1 MSTRLEK
8 GGTARLSWPVAL
20 ALAVP
25 ATVVAIALM
34 FWARDTYQIRTLPE
48 RILDWSLQFIPIDFF
63 EAGLEKFGTSAK
75 HLALDGNYVGLAA
88 ILIVL
93 GAAAI
98 RKGASSILGLAFGLW
113 LFAML
118 VVMPVTG
125 AGFFG
130 MDLPQD
136 VLLTDASYLAL
147 ALAYGTVL
155 LVLWW
160 LTRPR
165 VAGSANAVTVGNES
179 RRALIGAVAG
189 TGVAYAATFWLGQN
203 AGASNSSLPLAN
215 VSSLHAPTA
224 VPSSPS
230 PVATVAPVVNATPVA
245 APTTAT
251 TGPAA
256 VVATAAPVPTVA
268 AASQPTV
275 VATSAP
281 VATPTPVP
289 TAAGKIVIPPRPAP
303 AQAVPRDQ
311 NGALSA
317 STQAMGQLAGEYTPA
332 NGFYITTKNAG
343 GDPVVDPAKW
353 RLVLDGEVAN
363 PVQLDLPILYQLPSI
378 QIDRTLECISNWVNQ
393 CQAVPFG
400 CGLIGNAHWKGVR
413 LKDVLALGGGLKPG
427 VVGIVTRGA
436 DEFTSY
442 LPADPE
448 LLNDTLLV
456 YEMNG
461 KVLPLEHGYPARL
474 LVPGRYGM
482 KSPKWVIGIQ
492 PTRTVTTDYYGRL
505 GWSKDGIVQAMTRI
519 DVPGLNATLPAGP
532 QRIAGIAY
540 AGSRGVSRVE
550 FSADGG
556 QTWKRASF
564 LEDPPDKD
572 VWARWQGTFVMSASG
587 SVNLAARCVDGNG
600 TPQNTTYTITQPN
613 GGTGLDSITV
623 KSA

>member
-1 MSTRLEK
+1 MGKQSE
-8 GGTARLSWPVAL
+8 ARVAASYSRRSAL

-25 ATVVAIALM
+25 ATAVAIALM
-34 FWARDTYQIRTLPE
+34 FWARSAYQIRTLPE
-48 RILDWSLQFIPIDFF
+48 RILDWSLQFVPIDFF
-63 EAGLEKFGTSAK
+63 EAGLQRFGTSAK
-75 HLALDGNYVGLAA
+75 DFALEGDYVGLAA

-93 GAAAI
+93 GAVAL
-98 RKGASSILGLAFGLW
+98 RKGTVVIVGLSIGLW
-113 LFAML
+113 LFAMG
-118 VVMPVTG
+118 VVMPITG

-136 VLLTDASYLAL
+136 VLLTNLSYLAL
-147 ALAYGTVL
+147 AFAYGTVL
-155 LVLWW
+155 LFARW

-165 VAGSANAVTVGNES
+165 LAAPARAASIGNES
-179 RRALIGAVAG
+179 RRALIGAVVG
-189 TGVAYAATFWLGQN
+189 TGAAYALTFWVGRD
-203 AGASNSSLPLAN
+203 AGAANSSLPLAN
-215 VSSLHAPTA
+215 VNSLNPPTPVVPTPSPAATSTIVASATPAVTPAVSTSASTA
-224 VPSSPS
+224 VA
-230 PVATVAPVVNATPVA
+230 ATATPV
-245 APTTAT
+245 PS
-251 TGPAA
+251 
-256 VVATAAPVPTVA
+256 VV

-275 VATSAP
+275 APAAPAATL
-281 VATPTPVP
+281 TPVP
-289 TAAGKIVIPPRPAP
+289 TAAGKIVIPPRPSP
-303 AQAVPRDQ
+303 AQIVSRDQ
-311 NGALSA
+311 NGALTA
-317 STQAMGQLAGEYTPA
+317 STQAAGQLAGEYTPA

-343 GDPVVDPAKW
+343 GDPVVDPTKW
-353 RLVLDGEVAN
+353 RLVLEGEVIK

-378 QIDRTLECISNWVNQ
+378 EIDKTLECISNWVNM
-393 CQAVPFG
+393 CEGVPFG

-413 LKDVLALGGGLKPG
+413 LKDVLALAGGLKPG

-442 LPADPE
+442 MPADPG

-519 DVPGLNATLPAGP
+519 DVPGLNAMLPAGP

-540 AGSRGVSRVE
+540 AGNRGVSRVE

-556 QTWKRASF
+556 QTWKRAAF
-564 LEDPPDKD
+564 LEEPPFKD
-572 VWARWQGTFVMSASG
+572 VWVRWQGTFSMPGSG
-587 SVNLAARCVDGNG
+587 SLTLAARCVDGNG
-600 TPQNTTYTITQPN
+600 TPQNTNYTITQPN
-613 GGTGLDSITV
+613 GGTGLDSIVV
-623 KSA
+623 KAG

>member
-1 MSTRLEK
+1 MSKRSETR
-8 GGTARLSWPVAL
+8 GAASRSWGAAL
-20 ALAVP
+20 VLAVP
-25 ATVVAIALM
+25 ATVLAIALM

-75 HLALDGNYVGLAA
+75 HIALDGNYLGLAA
-88 ILIVL
+88 ILILL
-93 GAAAI
+93 GAAAV
-98 RKGASSILGLAFGLW
+98 RKGAVAILGLAIGLW

-125 AGFFG
+125 AGFFA

-155 LVLWW
+155 LFAQW

-165 VAGSANAVTVGNES
+165 PAAQARAAAIGNES

-189 TGVAYAATFWLGQN
+189 TGVAYAVTFWLGQN

-215 VSSLHAPTA
+215 VGSLQSPTVAP
-224 VPSSPS
+224 PSPS
-230 PVATVAPVVNATPVA
+230 PVATGASVVNAPPVA
-245 APTTAT
+245 TPTASA
-251 TGPAA
+251 GG
-256 VVATAAPVPTVA
+256 ATAAAATPPPAPTVV
-268 AASQPTV
+268 AASQPTA
-275 VATSAP
+275 VAASVPA
-281 VATPTPVP
+281 ATATPVP
-289 TAAGKIVIPPRPAP
+289 TATGKIVIPPRPSP
-303 AQAVPRDQ
+303 AQVVSRDQ
-311 NGALSA
+311 NGALTA
-317 STQAMGQLAGEYTPA
+317 STQAKGQIAGEYTPA

-353 RLVLDGEVAN
+353 RLVLDGEVVK
-363 PVQLDLPILYQLPSI
+363 PVQLDLPILYQLSAV
-378 QIDRTLECISNWVNQ
+378 QIDKTLECISNWVNK
-393 CQAVPFG
+393 CEGVPFG
-400 CGLIGNAHWKGVR
+400 CGLIGNAHWKGIR
-413 LKDVLALGGGLKPG
+413 LKDVLALAGGLKPG

-442 LPADPE
+442 MPADPE
-448 LLNDTLLV
+448 LLSDTLLV

-540 AGSRGVSRVE
+540 AGSRGVSKVE

-564 LEDPPDKD
+564 LEDPPGQD
-572 VWARWQGTFVMSASG
+572 VWARWQGTFTMPASG
-587 SVNLAARCVDGNG
+587 SVNLAARCVDGTG
-600 TPQNTTYTITQPN
+600 TPQDTNYTITQPN